1 MIYNGNNMNDSF
13 KTMKLFLDTADIK
26 AIEDG
31 NATGLIDGVTT
42 NPSLILKN
50 GGDPEVVYQSLVEL
64 GIDDISMEVVG
75 TRKEMYEEGVRLAK
89 KFGKQS
95 TIKVPCTPDGL
106 SVCYQLSKQ
115 LIKVNVTLI
124 FSPAQA
130 ILASK
135 AGARYVSPFVGRVDD
150 NSFGGLCLIK
160 DIANIYSKQQVYQT
174 EILAASI
181 RNVRDVGRAFE
192 YGAHICTIPPAVF
205 NKMYKHV
212 LTDAGLVQ
220 FDKDWEGVQ
229 ENINYVPMHHP
240 V

>member
-1 MIYNGNNMNDSF
+1 MNDSF

-50 GGDPEVVYQSLVEL
+50 GGDPEVVYQSLIEL
-64 GIDDISMEVVG
+64 GIPDISMEVVG
-75 TRKEMYEEGVRLAK
+75 TRKEMYTEGLRLAE
-89 KFGKQS
+89 KFGKDQT

-106 SVCYQLSKQ
+106 SVCYQLAKQ

-150 NSFGGLCLIK
+150 NSFGGLCLVK

-205 NKMYKHV
+205 GKMYKHV
-212 LTDAGLVQ
+212 LTDAGLLQ